1 MISPLCASVFSSVK
15 QFIIVATA
23 RAIRHLTQ
31 VDMKK
36 AIQSLLVHS
45 WWSINVNLLLVRMCV
60 SAHSV

>member
-36 AIQSLLVHS
+36 ALTTTPGTQLV
-45 WWSINVNLLLVRMCV
+45 VNKC
-60 SAHSV
+60 